1 MRHPKIA
8 LVLGTGL
15 LFAACQSG
23 GGDVSNAAL
32 DSDDQKASYAIGL
45 DMGRNLQPAE
55 SRIDMDALMRGV
67 QDAMSGAE
75 PAVAREDL
83 NASLQV
89 FSQAIQEE
97 QATRR
102 DSMATANA
110 EAGAAYLAENAQ
122 KEGVQVTESGLHFEV
137 VEEGEGETLV
147 DGQGARLHYTGTLVD
162 GTEFD
167 TSRDGDPVEF
177 TVGGLIPGFNE
188 AMTMMREGGS
198 YRIVIPS
205 DLAYGPQG
213 SGGPIGPNATLI
225 FEVEII
231 EALDG
236 EG

>member
-1 MRHPKIA
+1 MRHPN
-8 LVLGTGL
+8 LVLALGATL
-15 LFAACQSG
+15 LSAACQA

-32 DSDDQKASYAIGL
+32 DTDDQKASYAIGL

-67 QDAMSGAE
+67 HDAMAGAE
-75 PAVAREDL
+75 PAVDREEL

-110 EAGAAYLAENAQ
+110 EAGQTYQAENAQ
-122 KEGVQVTESGLHFEV
+122 REGVQVTESGLQFEV
-137 VEEGEGETLV
+137 LEEGEGETLV
-147 DGQGARLHYTGTLVD
+147 QGQRALLHYTGTLVD

-177 TVGGLIPGFNE
+177 TVGQLIPGFNE

-198 YRIVIPS
+198 YRFVIPS
-205 DLAYGPQG
+205 EIGYGPQG
-213 SGGPIGPNATLI
+213 SGGPIGPNATLV

-231 EALDG
+231 EALDDQG
-236 EG
+236 